1 MGGREKKKI
10 AFHPFL
16 FFAAAY
22 KHGHCVVAFRHDQ
35 QSHSTHIYTH
45 ICHVHLRVA
54 SRGGSLVQTVGSS
67 HRVFQTLMLKTCRIS
82 LQHHQGA
89 CSQQRTAISSP
100 TRQPRTCGAFRTSL
114 KISAGPP
121 LAVDSFSTKPFYQQL
136 LVTSGE
142 PHPLLQSRTG
152 EMFLTTIFPRWE
164 EGKCGGQN

>member
-1 MGGREKKKI
+1 M
-10 AFHPFL
+10 
-16 FFAAAY
+16 
-22 KHGHCVVAFRHDQ
+22 HGHCVVAFRHDQ
-35 QSHSTHIYTH
+35 QSHSTHTH
-45 ICHVHLRVA
+45 IHTHLRCTP
-54 SRGGSLVQTVGSS
+54 RGRLKRRKFGSDSWLLPPSVP
-67 HRVFQTLMLKTCRIS
+67 TLALKTCRIS

-121 LAVDSFSTKPFYQQL
+121 LAVDSFNTKLFYQQL

-164 EGKCGGQN
+164 EGKCGGQI